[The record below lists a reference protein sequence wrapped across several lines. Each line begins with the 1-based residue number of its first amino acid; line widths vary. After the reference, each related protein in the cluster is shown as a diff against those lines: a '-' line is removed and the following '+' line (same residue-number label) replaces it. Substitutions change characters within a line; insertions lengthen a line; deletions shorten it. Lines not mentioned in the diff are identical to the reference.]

1 MARDF
6 LRCKGD
12 GDPVDVMD
20 IGSKLHQTGE
30 VIQVKILGTIA
41 MIDEGQ
47 TDWKVVGI
55 DIEDP
60 LAPKFSDISDVDVY
74 MPKLLKST
82 VEWLR
87 NYKVHVPGVQTC
99 FGYPVLQMYSNVS
112 DIKILIF
119 QMADGK
125 PANTFAFN
133 ARSKTKNFT
142 LNVLRETHQQWCSLL
157 ASKKEMGFC
166 RTHTLQTNSVS
177 KKNIIDQEA
186 AEEILNEH
194 PEFSEDLP
202 ICSEKVQAWHHVS
215 QM

>member
-1 MARDF
+1 MRIQWRGIF
-6 LRCKGD
+6 RCKGD

-30 VIQVKILGTIA
+30 VIQVKILGTIGKKLGALGVQIIGKILFTA

-47 TDWKVVGI
+47 TDWKVVSI

-60 LAPKFSDISDVDVY
+60 LASKFSDISDVDVY
-74 MPKLLKST
+74 MPKLLPST

-87 NYKVHVPGVQTC
+87 NYK
-99 FGYPVLQMYSNVS
+99 
-112 DIKILIF
+112 
-119 QMADGK
+119 MADGK

-186 AEEILNEH
+186 AEEIVNEH
-194 PEFSEDLP
+194 PEFSENLP
-202 ICSEKVQAWHHVS
+202 ICSEKVQTWHHVS

>member
-1 MARDF
+1 MRIQWRGIF
-6 LRCKGD
+6 RCKGD

-30 VIQVKILGTIA
+30 VIQVKILGTIGKIFNQFHDEFLYFTIITA

-47 TDWKVVGI
+47 TDWKVVSI

-60 LAPKFSDISDVDVY
+60 LASKFSDISDVDVY
-74 MPKLLKST
+74 MPKLLPST

-87 NYKVHVPGVQTC
+87 NYK
-99 FGYPVLQMYSNVS
+99 
-112 DIKILIF
+112 
-119 QMADGK
+119 MADGK

-186 AEEILNEH
+186 AEEIVNEH

-202 ICSEKVQAWHHVS
+202 ICSEKVQTWHHVS

>member
-1 MARDF
+1 
-6 LRCKGD
+6 
-12 GDPVDVMD
+12 
-20 IGSKLHQTGE
+20 
-30 VIQVKILGTIA
+30 

-47 TDWKVVGI
+47 TDWKVVSI

-60 LAPKFSDISDVDVY
+60 LASKFSDISDVDVY
-74 MPKLLKST
+74 MPKLLPST

-87 NYKVHVPGVQTC
+87 NYK
-99 FGYPVLQMYSNVS
+99 
-112 DIKILIF
+112 
-119 QMADGK
+119 MADGK

-186 AEEILNEH
+186 AEEIVNEH

-202 ICSEKVQAWHHVS
+202 ICSEKVQTWHHVS

>member
-1 MARDF
+1 MRIQWRGIF
-6 LRCKGD
+6 RCKGD

-30 VIQVKILGTIA
+30 VIQVKILGTIGKKLGALGVQIIGKILFTA

-47 TDWKVVGI
+47 TDWKVVSI

-60 LAPKFSDISDVDVY
+60 LASKFSDISDVDVY
-74 MPKLLKST
+74 MPKLLPST

-87 NYKVHVPGVQTC
+87 NYK
-99 FGYPVLQMYSNVS
+99 
-112 DIKILIF
+112 
-119 QMADGK
+119 MADGK

-186 AEEILNEH
+186 AEEIVNEH

-202 ICSEKVQAWHHVS
+202 ICSEKVQTWHHVS

>member
-1 MARDF
+1 
-6 LRCKGD
+6 
-12 GDPVDVMD
+12 
-20 IGSKLHQTGE
+20 
-30 VIQVKILGTIA
+30 

-47 TDWKVVGI
+47 TDWKVVSI

-74 MPKLLKST
+74 MPKLLPST

-87 NYKVHVPGVQTC
+87 NYK
-99 FGYPVLQMYSNVS
+99 
-112 DIKILIF
+112 
-119 QMADGK
+119 MADGK

-194 PEFSEDLP
+194 PEFCEDLP
-202 ICSEKVQAWHHVS
+202 IYSEKVQAWHHVS

>member
-1 MARDF
+1 MRIQWRGIF
-6 LRCKGD
+6 RCKGD

-30 VIQVKILGTIA
+30 VIQVKILGTIGNIFNQFHDEFLYFTIITA

-47 TDWKVVGI
+47 TDWKVVSI

-74 MPKLLKST
+74 MPKLLPST

-87 NYKVHVPGVQTC
+87 NYK
-99 FGYPVLQMYSNVS
+99 
-112 DIKILIF
+112 
-119 QMADGK
+119 MADGK

-157 ASKKEMGFC
+157 VSKKEMGFC

-186 AEEILNEH
+186 AEEIVNEH
-194 PEFSEDLP
+194 PELSEDLP
-202 ICSEKVQAWHHVS
+202 ICSEKVQTWHHVS

>member
-1 MARDF
+1 MRIQWRGIF
-6 LRCKGD
+6 RCKGD

-30 VIQVKILGTIA
+30 VIQVKILGTIGNIFNQFHDEFLYFTIITA

-47 TDWKVVGI
+47 TDWKVVSI

-60 LAPKFSDISDVDVY
+60 LASKFSDISDVDVY
-74 MPKLLKST
+74 MPKLLPST

-87 NYKVHVPGVQTC
+87 NYK
-99 FGYPVLQMYSNVS
+99 
-112 DIKILIF
+112 
-119 QMADGK
+119 MADGK

-186 AEEILNEH
+186 ARLGITYRKCRKCNLRKYIVFNC
-194 PEFSEDLP
+194 
-202 ICSEKVQAWHHVS
+202 IYRKVFNAKSRNFFVNS
-215 QM
+215 

>member
-1 MARDF
+1 MRIQWRGIF
-6 LRCKGD
+6 RCKGD

-30 VIQVKILGTIA
+30 VIQVKILGTIGKKLGALGVQIIGKILFTA

-47 TDWKVVGI
+47 TDWKVVSI

-60 LAPKFSDISDVDVY
+60 LASKFSDISDVDVY
-74 MPKLLKST
+74 MPKLLPST

-87 NYKVHVPGVQTC
+87 NYK
-99 FGYPVLQMYSNVS
+99 
-112 DIKILIF
+112 
-119 QMADGK
+119 MADGK

-186 AEEILNEH
+186 AEEIVNAH

-202 ICSEKVQAWHHVS
+202 ICSEKVQTWHHVS

>member
-1 MARDF
+1 
-6 LRCKGD
+6 
-12 GDPVDVMD
+12 
-20 IGSKLHQTGE
+20 
-30 VIQVKILGTIA
+30 

-47 TDWKVVGI
+47 TDWKVVSI

-74 MPKLLKST
+74 MPKLLPST

-87 NYKVHVPGVQTC
+87 NYK
-99 FGYPVLQMYSNVS
+99 
-112 DIKILIF
+112 
-119 QMADGK
+119 MADGK

-186 AEEILNEH
+186 ARLGITYRKCNLRKYIVFNC
-194 PEFSEDLP
+194 
-202 ICSEKVQAWHHVS
+202 IYRKVFNSKSRNFFRIFQVAFHRGTQHRNVHLRAT
-215 QM
+215 

>member
-1 MARDF
+1 MRIQWRGIF
-6 LRCKGD
+6 RCKGD

-30 VIQVKILGTIA
+30 VIQVKILGTIGNIFNQFHDEFLYFTIITA

-47 TDWKVVGI
+47 TDWKVVSI

-60 LAPKFSDISDVDVY
+60 LASKFSDISDVDVY
-74 MPKLLKST
+74 MPKLLPST

-87 NYKVHVPGVQTC
+87 NYK
-99 FGYPVLQMYSNVS
+99 
-112 DIKILIF
+112 
-119 QMADGK
+119 MADGK

-186 AEEILNEH
+186 AEEIVNEH

-202 ICSEKVQAWHHVS
+202 ICSEKVQTWHHVS

>member
-87 NYKVHVPGVQTC
+87 NYKVHVPGVPTYFEC
-99 FGYPVLQMYSNVS
+99 PVLQMYSNVS
-112 DIKILIF
+112 D
-119 QMADGK
+119 
-125 PANTFAFN
+125 
-133 ARSKTKNFT
+133 TKF
-142 LNVLRETHQQWCSLL
+142 
-157 ASKKEMGFC
+157 
-166 RTHTLQTNSVS
+166 
-177 KKNIIDQEA
+177 
-186 AEEILNEH
+186 
-194 PEFSEDLP
+194 
-202 ICSEKVQAWHHVS
+202 
-215 QM
+215 

>member
-87 NYKVHVPGVQTC
+87 NYKV
-99 FGYPVLQMYSNVS
+99 PVLQMYSNVS
-112 DIKILIF
+112 NTNILIF
-119 QMADGK
+119 QMAGGK

>member
-1 MARDF
+1 
-6 LRCKGD
+6 
-12 GDPVDVMD
+12 
-20 IGSKLHQTGE
+20 
-30 VIQVKILGTIA
+30 

-47 TDWKVVGI
+47 TDWKVVSI

-60 LAPKFSDISDVDVY
+60 LASKFSDISDVDVY
-74 MPKLLKST
+74 MPKLLPST

-87 NYKVHVPGVQTC
+87 NYK
-99 FGYPVLQMYSNVS
+99 
-112 DIKILIF
+112 
-119 QMADGK
+119 MADGK

-186 AEEILNEH
+186 AEEIVNEH